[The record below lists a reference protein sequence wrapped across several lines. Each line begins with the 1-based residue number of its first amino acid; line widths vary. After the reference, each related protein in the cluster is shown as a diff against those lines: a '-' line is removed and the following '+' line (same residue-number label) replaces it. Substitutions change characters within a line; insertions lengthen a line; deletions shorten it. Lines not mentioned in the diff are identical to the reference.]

1 MNTWA
6 PIFSQLPEST
16 LWEEPLAVRVLFMTM
31 LSIKD
36 PDHVVRMPFRRLCKK
51 ANLAKDPEENA
62 RLVQEA
68 LDVLL
73 RPDGRSIE
81 HQEFQGRRVEVV
93 EGEGWLVLN
102 GEKYRQEMSQVM
114 SRLRKTEWQRQDRA
128 RKKGGETQHEALR
141 EKAAAEGDV
150 QAVQRL
156 DEIQDAVAPG
166 SYQGQQDQVN
176 PALGQGK
183 SAQNRREA
191 LGLGGPEE

>member
-81 HQEFQGRRVEVV
+81 H
-93 EGEGWLVLN
+93 
-102 GEKYRQEMSQVM
+102 
-114 SRLRKTEWQRQDRA
+114 
-128 RKKGGETQHEALR
+128 
-141 EKAAAEGDV
+141 
-150 QAVQRL
+150 
-156 DEIQDAVAPG
+156 
-166 SYQGQQDQVN
+166 
-176 PALGQGK
+176 
-183 SAQNRREA
+183 
-191 LGLGGPEE
+191 